1 MYELGQWIKKI
12 ENGQRVQVLEVF
24 ETWGYSSL
32 KVYNPEEKKIEF
44 LSADRVLEEWDQ
56 EIDANYIKYK
66 IVLLKLL
73 QEISQGM
80 LTSLKEGVIPLPHQ
94 LYVLKRA
101 LSESRIRYVLADEV
115 GLGKTIEAGLIIREL
130 KARGLIK
137 RILIVC
143 PKGLVSQWNLELKE
157 KFDEYFNIILPS
169 EYEVIKRI
177 INKDQVYNQFDQ
189 VISPIDSIKPIERR
203 AGWTQ
208 DEIHKYNEERIYSI
222 IEADW
227 DLIVIDEAHRLAGSS
242 DQVARYKLGKMLSKA
257 SPYLLLLTA
266 TPHSGKTDQFL
277 RLLGLLDQ
285 DAFPNYQSLV
295 KENVSQYIIRTEKRE
310 AIDNKGKRLFKDRKT
325 QLVEV
330 KWEEKHSNQ
339 SLLYDK
345 VTEYVKNG
353 YNRAIK
359 EKKSYIGFL
368 MVLMQ
373 RLVTSSTAAIKD
385 SIGRRIEILESQ
397 QVRIH
402 NLSFDDLA
410 DIDLEEGMGQA
421 LELASI
427 DIKNEIKD
435 LKEMLSL
442 AKQAEYQALD
452 AKAER
457 LLEYLDELYSKDN
470 EMKAIIFTEFVETQ
484 KYLRMFLNNKGYSI
498 SILNGSMD
506 MEERDRILLEFKE
519 ESKIL
524 ISTDTG
530 GEGLNLQFANIVINY
545 DLPWNPMKI
554 EQRIGRVDRI
564 GQEKDVLVYNF
575 INIDTVENR
584 VRSILES
591 KLATILDETGINKL
605 SDLLDNEMAE
615 MDFTDIYMKSIRD
628 EKFIEHN
635 VNKFEEEFRKQVKIR
650 NQYKEIIRDNKD
662 LSDESYSESNFD
674 LDKNLNRI
682 LDYYQASKGL
692 TLPRKNLSL
701 NNPLIEK
708 HINKDLEWHILDSI
722 PKFSIRNFPNED
734 GYFSIWQ
741 ISLGEERQYREYIP
755 LFLTKKM
762 LYRPMSGRRIW
773 EELYKEEDNIEL
785 IGMSRL
791 ETSLY
796 ERIGKVAEE
805 ITYDNFLVL
814 KNKYELKNKDNYR
827 KYKHSIEIKKEAAM
841 KIGIDNIR
849 NSKLKALDKESI
861 EIKKDYE
868 DKKGLVPILLPVF
881 IAELVK

>member
-32 KVYNPEEKKIEF
+32 KVYNPEENKIEF

-130 KARGLIK
+130 KARGLVK

-157 KFDEYFNIILPS
+157 KFDESFNIILPS

-266 TPHSGKTDQFL
+266 TPHSGKTEQFL

-410 DIDLEEGMGQA
+410 DIDFEEGMGQA

-484 KYLRMFLNNKGYSI
+484 KYLRIFLNNKGYSI

-650 NQYKEIIRDNKD
+650 NQYKEIIKDNKD

-701 NNPLIEK
+701 NSPLIEK
-708 HINKDLEWHILDSI
+708 HINEDLEWHILDSI
-722 PKFSIRNFPNED
+722 PRVSIRNFPNED

-762 LYRPMSGRRIW
+762 IYRPMSGRRIW
-773 EELYKEEDNIEL
+773 EELFKEEDNIEL

-805 ITYDNFLVL
+805 ITYDNFLGL

-849 NSKLKALDKESI
+849 NSKLKALDKEFI

-868 DKKGLVPILLPVF
+868 DKKSLVPILITVF

>member
-1 MYELGQWIKKI
+1 
-12 ENGQRVQVLEVF
+12 
-24 ETWGYSSL
+24 
-32 KVYNPEEKKIEF
+32 
-44 LSADRVLEEWDQ
+44 
-56 EIDANYIKYK
+56 
-66 IVLLKLL
+66 
-73 QEISQGM
+73 M

-101 LSESRIRYVLADEV
+101 LSDSRIRYVLADEV

-189 VISPIDSIKPIERR
+189 VISPMDSIKPIERR

-208 DEIHKYNEERIYSI
+208 EEVDKYNEERVYSI

-227 DLIVIDEAHRLAGSS
+227 DLIIIDEAHRLAGSS
-242 DQVARYKLGKMLSKA
+242 EQVARYKLGKMLSKA

-266 TPHSGKTDQFL
+266 TPHSGKTEPFL
-277 RLLGLLDQ
+277 RLLGFLDEET
-285 DAFPNYQSLV
+285 FHNYQSLV

-310 AIDNKGKRLFKDRKT
+310 AIDNKGNKLFKDRKT

-330 KWEEKHSNQ
+330 IWDEKHSNQ
-339 SLLYDK
+339 RLLYEK
-345 VTEYVKNG
+345 VTDYVKNG

-359 EKKSYIGFL
+359 EKKHYIGFL

-385 SIGRRIEILESQ
+385 SISRRIEILESQ
-397 QVRIH
+397 QVRVH
-402 NLSFDDLA
+402 NLSFDELVDMDFEEDLS
-410 DIDLEEGMGQA
+410 DA

-435 LKEMLSL
+435 LKEIMYL
-442 AKQAEYQALD
+442 ARQAEYQALD
-452 AKAER
+452 AKAEI
-457 LLEYLDELYSKDN
+457 LLEYLDELYSIDN
-470 EMKAIIFTEFVETQ
+470 KMKAIIFTEFVETQ
-484 KYLRMFLNNKGYSI
+484 KYLRMFLDNKGYSV

-506 MEERDRILLEFKE
+506 VEERDRILLEFQNQN
-519 ESKIL
+519 SIL

-564 GQEKDVLVYNF
+564 GQDKDVLVFNF
-575 INIDTVENR
+575 INTDTVENR

-591 KLATILDETGINKL
+591 KLETILDETGIDKL

-615 MDFTDIYMKSIRD
+615 MDFTDIYMRSIRD
-628 EKFIEHN
+628 EKFMEHN

-650 NQYKEIIRDNKD
+650 NQYKEIIKDDKD
-662 LSDESYSESNFD
+662 LSDEAYSESHFD
-674 LDKNLNRI
+674 LDMNLNRI
-682 LDYYQASKGL
+682 LDYYQAWKGL
-692 TLPRKNLSL
+692 TYGRKNLSL
-701 NNPLIEK
+701 TNPLIEK

-722 PKFSIRNFPNED
+722 PMLSIKNFPNED

-741 ISLGEERQYREYIP
+741 ISLGEESQYKEYIP

-762 LYRPMSGRRIW
+762 IYRPMSGRRIW
-773 EELYKEEDNIEL
+773 EELYKDKDNIDL
-785 IGMSRL
+785 IGMSRI
-791 ETSLY
+791 EPSLY
-796 ERIGKVAEE
+796 KEIRKMAEE
-805 ITYDNFLVL
+805 TAYDNFLGL

-849 NSKLKALDKESI
+849 NSKLKALDKELI

>member
-1 MYELGQWIKKI
+1 
-12 ENGQRVQVLEVF
+12 
-24 ETWGYSSL
+24 
-32 KVYNPEEKKIEF
+32 
-44 LSADRVLEEWDQ
+44 
-56 EIDANYIKYK
+56 
-66 IVLLKLL
+66 
-73 QEISQGM
+73 
-80 LTSLKEGVIPLPHQ
+80 
-94 LYVLKRA
+94 
-101 LSESRIRYVLADEV
+101 
-115 GLGKTIEAGLIIREL
+115 
-130 KARGLIK
+130 
-137 RILIVC
+137 
-143 PKGLVSQWNLELKE
+143 
-157 KFDEYFNIILPS
+157 
-169 EYEVIKRI
+169 
-177 INKDQVYNQFDQ
+177 
-189 VISPIDSIKPIERR
+189 
-203 AGWTQ
+203 
-208 DEIHKYNEERIYSI
+208 
-222 IEADW
+222 
-227 DLIVIDEAHRLAGSS
+227 
-242 DQVARYKLGKMLSKA
+242 
-257 SPYLLLLTA
+257 
-266 TPHSGKTDQFL
+266 
-277 RLLGLLDQ
+277 
-285 DAFPNYQSLV
+285 
-295 KENVSQYIIRTEKRE
+295 
-310 AIDNKGKRLFKDRKT
+310 
-325 QLVEV
+325 
-330 KWEEKHSNQ
+330 
-339 SLLYDK
+339 
-345 VTEYVKNG
+345 
-353 YNRAIK
+353 
-359 EKKSYIGFL
+359 
-368 MVLMQ
+368 
-373 RLVTSSTAAIKD
+373 
-385 SIGRRIEILESQ
+385 
-397 QVRIH
+397 
-402 NLSFDDLA
+402 
-410 DIDLEEGMGQA
+410 
-421 LELASI
+421 
-427 DIKNEIKD
+427 
-435 LKEMLSL
+435 
-442 AKQAEYQALD
+442 
-452 AKAER
+452 
-457 LLEYLDELYSKDN
+457 
-470 EMKAIIFTEFVETQ
+470 MKAIIFTEFVETQ

-785 IGMSRL
+785 IGVSRL

-849 NSKLKALDKESI
+849 NSKLKALDKELI

>member
-1 MYELGQWIKKI
+1 MYEFGQWVKKV
-12 ENGQRVQVLEVF
+12 ENEQRVQILESF
-24 ETWGYSSL
+24 KTWGYSSF
-32 KVYNPEEKKIEF
+32 KVYNPEENKIEF
-44 LSADRVLEEWDQ
+44 LALDSLVKDLDQ
-56 EIDANYIKYK
+56 EIDENYIKYK

-101 LSESRIRYVLADEV
+101 LSDSRIRYVLADEV

-137 RILIVC
+137 RVLIVC

-177 INKDQVYNQFDQ
+177 INKEQVYNQFDQ
-189 VISPIDSIKPIERR
+189 VISPMDSIKPIERR

-208 DEIHKYNEERIYSI
+208 EEVDKYNEERIYSI
-222 IEADW
+222 IDADW
-227 DLIVIDEAHRLAGSS
+227 DLIIIDEAHRLAGSS

-257 SPYLLLLTA
+257 SPYILLLTA
-266 TPHSGKTDQFL
+266 TPHSGKTEPFL
-277 RLLGLLDQ
+277 RLLGFLDEE
-285 DAFPNYQSLV
+285 AFPNYQSLI
-295 KENVSQYIIRTEKRE
+295 KENVNQYIIRTEKRE
-310 AIDNKGKRLFKDRKT
+310 AIDNKGNKLFKDRKT

-330 KWEEKHSNQ
+330 IWDEKHSNQ
-339 SLLYDK
+339 RLLYEK
-345 VTEYVKNG
+345 VTDYVKNG

-359 EKKSYIGFL
+359 EKKHYIGFL

-385 SIGRRIEILESQ
+385 SISRRIEILESQ

-402 NLSFDDLA
+402 NLSFDDLVDINFEEDLA
-410 DIDLEEGMGQA
+410 DA
-421 LELASI
+421 LELTSI
-427 DIKNEIKD
+427 DVKNEIND
-435 LKEMLSL
+435 LKEIMYL
-442 AKQAEYQALD
+442 ARQAEYQALD
-452 AKAER
+452 AKAEL
-457 LLEYLDELYSKDN
+457 LLEYLDELYSIDN
-470 EMKAIIFTEFVETQ
+470 KMKAIIFTEFLETQ
-484 KYLRMFLNNKGYSI
+484 KYLRMFLDNKGYSV

-506 MEERDRILLEFKE
+506 VEERDRILLEFKNE
-519 ESKIL
+519 NSIL

-564 GQEKDVLVYNF
+564 GQDKDVLVFNF

-591 KLATILDETGINKL
+591 KLETILDETGIDKL
-605 SDLLDNEMAE
+605 SDLLDNEIAE

-628 EKFIEHN
+628 EKFMEHN
-635 VNKFEEEFRKQVKIR
+635 ANKFEKEFRKQVEIR
-650 NQYKEIIRDNKD
+650 SKYKEIIKD
-662 LSDESYSESNFD
+662 DKNLSDEAYSESHFD
-674 LDKNLNRI
+674 LDMNLNRI
-682 LDYYQASKGL
+682 LDYYQAWKGL
-692 TLPRKNLSL
+692 TFGRKNLSL

-722 PKFSIRNFPNED
+722 PMLSIKDFPNED
-734 GYFSIWQ
+734 GYFLIWQ
-741 ISLGEERQYREYIP
+741 ISLGEESQYKEYIP

-762 LYRPMSGRRIW
+762 IYRPMSGRRIW
-773 EELYKEEDNIEL
+773 EELYKDKDNIDL
-785 IGMSRL
+785 IGTSRI
-791 ETSLY
+791 EPSLY
-796 ERIGKVAEE
+796 KEIRKMAEE
-805 ITYDNFLVL
+805 IAYDNFLGL

-827 KYKHSIEIKKEAAM
+827 KYKHSIEIKIETAM
-841 KIGIDNIR
+841 KVGIDNIR
-849 NSKLKALDKESI
+849 NSKLKSLDKELI
-861 EIKKDYE
+861 AIKKDYE
-868 DKKGLVPILLPVF
+868 DKKDLVPIFLPVF

>member
-1 MYELGQWIKKI
+1 MYEFGQWVKKV
-12 ENGQRVQVLEVF
+12 ENEQRVQILESF
-24 ETWGYSSL
+24 KTWGYSSF
-32 KVYNPEEKKIEF
+32 KVYNPEENKIEF
-44 LSADRVLEEWDQ
+44 LALDSLVKDLDQ
-56 EIDANYIKYK
+56 EIDENYIKYK

-101 LSESRIRYVLADEV
+101 LSDSRIRYVLADEV

-177 INKDQVYNQFDQ
+177 INKEQVYNQFDQ
-189 VISPIDSIKPIERR
+189 VISPMDSIKPIERR

-208 DEIHKYNEERIYSI
+208 EEVDKYNEERIYSI

-227 DLIVIDEAHRLAGSS
+227 DLIIIDEAHRLAGSS

-257 SPYLLLLTA
+257 SPYILLLTA
-266 TPHSGKTDQFL
+266 TPHSGKTEPFL
-277 RLLGLLDQ
+277 RLLGFLDEE
-285 DAFPNYQSLV
+285 AFPNYQSLV

-339 SLLYDK
+339 RLLYDK

-427 DIKNEIKD
+427 DVKNEIND
-435 LKEMLSL
+435 LKEIMYL
-442 AKQAEYQALD
+442 ARQAEYQALD
-452 AKAER
+452 AKAEL
-457 LLEYLDELYSKDN
+457 LLEYLDELYSIDN
-470 EMKAIIFTEFVETQ
+470 KMKAIIFTEFLETQ
-484 KYLRMFLNNKGYSI
+484 KYLRMFLDNKGYSV

-506 MEERDRILLEFKE
+506 VEERDRILLEFKN
-519 ESKIL
+519 KNNIL

-564 GQEKDVLVYNF
+564 GQDKDVLVFNF

-591 KLATILDETGINKL
+591 KLETILDETGIDKL
-605 SDLLDNEMAE
+605 SDLLDNEIAE

-628 EKFIEHN
+628 EKFMEHN
-635 VNKFEEEFRKQVKIR
+635 ANKFEKEFRKQVEIR
-650 NQYKEIIRDNKD
+650 SKYKEIIKD
-662 LSDESYSESNFD
+662 DKNLSDEAYSESHFD
-674 LDKNLNRI
+674 LDMNLNRI
-682 LDYYQASKGL
+682 LDYYQAWKGL
-692 TLPRKNLSL
+692 TFGRENLSL

-722 PKFSIRNFPNED
+722 PMLSIKDFPNED
-734 GYFSIWQ
+734 GYFLIWQ
-741 ISLGEERQYREYIP
+741 ISLGEESQYKEYIP

-762 LYRPMSGRRIW
+762 IYRPMSGRRIW
-773 EELYKEEDNIEL
+773 EELYKDKDNIDL
-785 IGMSRL
+785 IGTSRI
-791 ETSLY
+791 EPSLY
-796 ERIGKVAEE
+796 KEIRKMAEE
-805 ITYDNFLVL
+805 IAYDNFLGL

-827 KYKHSIEIKKEAAM
+827 KYKHSIEIKKETAM
-841 KIGIDNIR
+841 KVGIDNIR
-849 NSKLKALDKESI
+849 NSKLKSLDKELI

-868 DKKGLVPILLPVF
+868 DKKDLVPSFLPVF